1 MNFRKIISRR
11 IRHDADGVNLAADVN
26 AVVATNV
33 NESAGSA
40 HVSSK
45 QRIVQKNGKTY
56 VSETHNE
63 TTERG
68 ES

>member
-11 IRHDADGVNLAADVN
+11 IRHDADGVNVAADVN
-26 AVVATNV
+26 AVVAANV
-33 NESAGSA
+33 NESGTSS

-45 QRIVQKNGKTY
+45 QRIVQRKGETS
-56 VSETHNE
+56 VSETHAE